1 MEYGNRS
8 NIKEDTV
15 TIPVNIYA
23 SEILSKV
30 NAANK
35 EISTITRLNYN
46 KESQILTLKDL
57 DQEIY
62 ENINLK
68 SLKEYGQNL

>member
-1 MEYGNRS
+1 MTHLHKKLEYGNRS

-57 DQEIY
+57 DQ
-62 ENINLK
+62 
-68 SLKEYGQNL
+68 